1 MRTYI
6 ILLFFWTSSIYLF
19 GQEDFKKITT
29 YINDSSEIVYKYYKG
44 DSCICSSIFDLTQN
58 LEIFTMVFE
67 EPLFGK
73 CNSVF
78 ESNKNIYTYIQK
90 NINYP
95 LNSDQYETGK
105 IFIKFIVDTDGSLT
119 NFKILKGLE
128 SWNNEAV
135 RVIKSMP
142 KWEPAKCN
150 GKKVPYYFIYPVNI
164 KLY

>member
-1 MRTYI
+1 MFRYHA
-6 ILLFFWTSSIYLF
+6 
-19 GQEDFKKITT
+19 D
-29 YINDSSEIVYKYYKG
+29 NH
-44 DSCICSSIFDLTQN
+44 
-58 LEIFTMVFE
+58 
-67 EPLFGK
+67 
-73 CNSVF
+73 
-78 ESNKNIYTYIQK
+78 KNIYTYIQK

-128 SWNNEAV
+128 SWNNEAI

-150 GKKVPYYFIYPVNI
+150 GKKVPYLFISPVNI
-164 KLY
+164 NPY